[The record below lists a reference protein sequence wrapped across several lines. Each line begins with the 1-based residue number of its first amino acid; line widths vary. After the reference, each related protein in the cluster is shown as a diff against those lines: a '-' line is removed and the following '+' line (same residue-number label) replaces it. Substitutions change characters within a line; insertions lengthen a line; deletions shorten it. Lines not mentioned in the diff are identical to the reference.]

1 MMKDLPG
8 YTFVWCNVYPLAN
21 YDSVEPIP
29 NYRQI
34 VENSSLGGSYEGV
47 DLTKQKMIFP
57 IQSYYSYMGNIGL
70 APGTEEPPSP
80 TLLLA
85 ETTDTAAAM
94 TPESEIPAGGIY
106 QGGHTRLMYSAI
118 VVAHPNISE
127 ETSGFMDWEQGFGS
141 AIYNDL
147 QFFDSTSEY
156 KFNVNNAG
164 ATSYIKNDSGIPE
177 IGGNYSNFDAL
188 KQFWDDA
195 HLYGFIPIYAYCKVS
210 HQGNGIEAGSFTTG
224 EEFEGDLSIDA
235 RNTQVLIES
244 SCGPM
249 GDAGTLWR
257 ETPDGDWDRPRLYG
271 SSNYLRYNKYHPKL
285 HKYDTRLDD
294 GATLSGQD
302 KLFIASAQNFRG
314 SNYGYGGDHY
324 IKDDMKAR
332 FPSRDMI
339 NDMSDTYING
349 KIDYFSN
356 LTGKTLQVPK
366 EYRARRQITPTIDAS
381 RLSSIADTNQYVMDV
396 AASVPGMTSP
406 TSTSTTPGTSYSA
419 GASAGGGGST
429 GGGGSY

>member
-8 YTFVWCNVYPLAN
+8 YTFVWCNIYPLAN

-34 VENSSLGGSYEGV
+34 VENSSLGGSYEGI

-57 IQSYYSYMGNIGL
+57 IQSYYSYTGDMGL
-70 APGTEEPPSP
+70 APGTQQPPSP
-80 TLLLA
+80 GLLLT
-85 ETTDTAAAM
+85 ETTDSATAM
-94 TPESEIPAGGIY
+94 IGETGNTVL
-106 QGGHTRLMYSAI
+106 QGGHTRLIHSAI
-118 VVAHPNISE
+118 VVEHPNISE

-141 AIYNDL
+141 AIYSDL
-147 QFFDSTSEY
+147 QFFDSNSEY
-156 KFNVNNAG
+156 KFNVNSAD
-164 ATSYIKNDSGIPE
+164 ATSYIKNDSGTPE

-195 HLYGFIPIYAYCKVS
+195 HTYGFVPIFAYCNVS
-210 HQGNGIEAGSFTTG
+210 HQGNGIEEEMVITID
-224 EEFEGDLSIDA
+224 EFEGDLSIDA

-244 SCGPM
+244 ICTPM
-249 GDAGTLWR
+249 GDANIVWR
-257 ETPDGDWDRPRLYG
+257 ETPDGNWDRPRLYG

-285 HKYDTRLDD
+285 YQYDTRLDD

-302 KLFIASAQNFRG
+302 KLFIASVQNFLG
-314 SNYGYGGDHY
+314 SDHGYGGDQI
-324 IKDDMKAR
+324 IKNDMMDR

-339 NDMSDTYING
+339 DDMSDTYING

-429 GGGGSY
+429 GGGSSY